1 MQILHVKHEH
11 SKHAYAFKEKKGWW
25 DKLLQQVQDKHLDDD
40 DIENTLAR
48 LVKEPRMFSDF

>member
-25 DKLLQQVQDKHLDDD
+25 DKLLQQADHIMLD
-40 DIENTLAR
+40 TLC
-48 LVKEPRMFSDF
+48 LIKIRMFSDF